1 MLKTIIGH
9 NLRFDHAVLTR
20 TLERLAVSA
29 EDATLALDA
38 WNKVYAS
45 SAGLKA
51 RVAALLDWTPVKGEI
66 VWAERTEDG
75 GRSRMRLARVLA
87 TSAGSS
93 LESTTQVEFLDTHG
107 TVWRR
112 PESELAP
119 IDVITALS
127 ILGDDRVLAD

>member
-9 NLRFDHAVLTR
+9 NLRFDFAALTK
-20 TLERLAVSA
+20 TVERLAVSA
-29 EDATLALDA
+29 QDATLALDA

-51 RVAALLDWTPVKGEI
+51 RVAMMLDWKPEKGEI
-66 VWAERTEDG
+66 VWAERAED
-75 GRSRMRLARVLA
+75 GRSRMRLSRVV
-87 TSAGSS
+87 TSFDGSA
-93 LESTTQVEFLDTHG
+93 LESTVQVEFLDTRG

-112 PESELAP
+112 PSVELEP

-127 ILGDDRVLAD
+127 TIGDERVAR